1 MSNDKI
7 YVESLVSDRVG
18 FQMPGSTIVKM
29 WEKKGTKL
37 SFKREELI
45 EAYYIPGVEYFFTH
59 GILYTDDMEFK
70 KEVGLEPEDAEEPVN
85 VVKLD
90 DNLMHRMIGPMPLVD
105 FETEIKKLSYDQRQ
119 ELIGY
124 IVDHPSELKF
134 EKVDIID
141 KACST
146 NILKVLEI
154 QKAMAEDTKEQ

>member
-1 MSNDKI
+1 MSDKVV
-7 YVESLVSDRVG
+7 VENMIGSPVG
-18 FQMPGSTIVKM
+18 FKMPGSAIIKM
-29 WEKKGTKL
+29 WEKKGQKL
-37 SFKREELI
+37 SFKRDELI

-70 KEVGLEPEDAEEPVN
+70 KAVGLEPEDAEEPVN

-90 DNLMHRMIGPMPLVD
+90 ENLKRRMIGPMPVAE
-105 FETEIKKLSYDQRQ
+105 FTEEIKKLSYDQRQ

-124 IVDHPSELKF
+124 IVDHPDELKF

-154 QKAMAEDTKEQ
+154 HKAEQEPDKEE